1 MASKAIPDNA
11 KKEIAEIIDQ
21 FNKKSLHKGYGAYVP
36 RYKGSYL
43 YLDRDDGANN
53 LSPICRLKY
62 TGDMNKWEFA
72 IYKYST
78 GQYDPEECFF
88 PGEELI
94 DGTIE
99 GAMKAGLRAYD

>member
-1 MASKAIPDNA
+1 MASKAIPDSV
-11 KKEIAEIIDQ
+11 KKEITEIIDQ
-21 FNKKSLHKGYGAYVP
+21 FNKKFLRKGYGAYVS
-36 RYKGSYL
+36 RYKGNYL
-43 YLDRDDGANN
+43 YLDRGDGANE

-78 GQYDPEECFF
+78 GRYDPEEFF
-88 PGEELI
+88 FQGGELV